1 MPASSTENQSEGST
15 QTLSL
20 LEKIIKEGQIIH
32 DESQKVYAQDLIA
45 EFATQVLDKSL
56 TVSQGQDPD
65 TRALINDRIEQID
78 RLIGNQ
84 LNEILHDEGFQKLE
98 ASWRGLH
105 MLVLSLIHI

>member
-65 TRALINDRIEQID
+65 TRAH
-78 RLIGNQ
+78 GA
-84 LNEILHDEGFQKLE
+84 NE
-98 ASWRGLH
+98 GLH
-105 MLVLSLIHI
+105 LAEFEKVVKAEALLLRNLGELPRS